1 VSLWSHHTQKK
12 IGRTMSIVSEL
23 TATLDRM
30 VNEQFESQEFK
41 RFFAVPLT
49 MERGRFYVVQS
60 ALYTSNR
67 RDCWAYVQGAA
78 PLEVKRVI
86 WQHEQDE
93 LVHDPRANMDHYS
106 LTVKQGE
113 VLGLKPEDFENAE
126 LPAMARACFYAWHH
140 IAIRSHWL
148 TAYSSSHMLER
159 RNNGKIVKDGGMSYR
174 MGKKFENELGINL
187 KKMISLDVHV
197 VADTDHSENISEM
210 FERYVKTS
218 EDRDLVL
225 KGAGESMAI
234 DRAYR
239 GALGYY
245 MEQIN

>member
-1 VSLWSHHTQKK
+1 
-12 IGRTMSIVSEL
+12 MSIVREL
-23 TATLDRM
+23 TATLDKM
-30 VNEQFESQEFK
+30 VNDQFESPEFK
-41 RFFAVPLT
+41 SLLSVPLT

-60 ALYTSNR
+60 ALYTTNR
-67 RDCWAYVQGAA
+67 RDCWGYVQGSA

-86 WQHEQDE
+86 WQHESDE
-93 LVHDPRANMDHYS
+93 LINDPRANMDHYT

-113 VLGLKPEDFENAE
+113 VIGLKPEDFEKAE
-126 LPAMARACFYAWHH
+126 ILPMVRACFYAWHH

-148 TAYSSSHMLER
+148 TAYTSSHMLER
-159 RNNGKIVKDGGMSYR
+159 RNNGQIVKGGGMSYR
-174 MGKKFENELGINL
+174 MGQKFENELGISL

-197 VADTDHSENISEM
+197 AADMEHSENISEM

-218 EDRDLVL
+218 EDRELVL
-225 KGAGESMAI
+225 KGAQESMAI

-245 MEQIN
+245 IEQIK

>member
-1 VSLWSHHTQKK
+1 
-12 IGRTMSIVSEL
+12 MNIVEEL
-23 TATLDRM
+23 KAMLDRM
-30 VNEQFESQEFK
+30 VNDQFDSLEFK
-41 RFFAVPLT
+41 SFLSVPLT
-49 MERGRFYVVQS
+49 LNRGRFYVIQN

-67 RDCWAYVQGAA
+67 RDCWAYVQGSA
-78 PLEVKRVI
+78 PLAVKRVI
-86 WQHEQDE
+86 WEHESDE
-93 LVHDPRANMDHYS
+93 LINDPRANMDHYA

-126 LPAMARACFYAWHH
+126 TPPMVRACFYAWHH

-148 TAYSSSHMLER
+148 TAYTASHMLER
-159 RNNGKIVKDGGMSYR
+159 RNNGKIVRGGGMSYR
-174 MGKKFENELGINL
+174 VGKKFENELGIQL

-218 EDRDLVL
+218 EDCDLVL
-225 KGAGESMAI
+225 KGARESMAI

-245 MEQIN
+245 MAQME